1 MKRNINSII
10 ENMKEN
16 ITNMFI
22 CYNNLSSKNAKENRE
37 SIELDIYK
45 NQLSNDQIY
54 LISLRNNALK
64 IFDTC
69 NSMIINNT
77 YKN

>member
-1 MKRNINSII
+1 MSRNINSYI

-22 CYNNLSSKNAKENRE
+22 CYNNLSSQKAKENRE

-69 NSMIINNT
+69 NSLIINNT